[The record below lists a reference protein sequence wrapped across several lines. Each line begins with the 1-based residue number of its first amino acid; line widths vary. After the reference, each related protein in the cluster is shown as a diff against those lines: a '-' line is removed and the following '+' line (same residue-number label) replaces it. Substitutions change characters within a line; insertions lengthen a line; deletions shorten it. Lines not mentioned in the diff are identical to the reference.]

1 MTFLGCSC
9 FQYCLYLLVSAI
21 RKFMINVQFLMTVSW
36 AYKATAWPFR
46 PIGNIFLSGCMQVY
60 KPKCLMHG
68 RAHSG
73 GGGEEGGGG
82 HVEFA
87 AICLISV
94 SKYPGWE
101 GCAVGWS
108 DIELFYLSNTLKN
121 NCQKENFGAP
131 KLGKIVFYLIK
142 GKTNLFYT
150 FSSFKFNLV
159 RLENALQISFC
170 WLECNL
176 SFFGGPATS

>member
-46 PIGNIFLSGCMQVY
+46 PIGNIFLSGCMHVY

-73 GGGEEGGGG
+73 GGGEEGGGWACGICG
-82 HVEFA
+82 HMFNQRVQIPRVRGVCSRVEW
-87 AICLISV
+87 
-94 SKYPGWE
+94 Y
-101 GCAVGWS
+101 
-108 DIELFYLSNTLKN
+108 IELFYLSNTLKN

-131 KLGKIVFYLIK
+131 KLGK
-142 GKTNLFYT
+142 LFFT
-150 FSSFKFNLV
+150 WSKEKRICFILSPHFSFNLV
-159 RLENALQISFC
+159 FAD
-170 WLECNL
+170 
-176 SFFGGPATS
+176 